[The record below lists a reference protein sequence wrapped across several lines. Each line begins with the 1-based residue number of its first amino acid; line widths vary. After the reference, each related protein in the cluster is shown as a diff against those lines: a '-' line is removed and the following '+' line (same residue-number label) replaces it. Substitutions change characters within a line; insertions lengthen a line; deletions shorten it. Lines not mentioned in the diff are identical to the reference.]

1 MQFSDPY
8 WLLLPLVIPLFHR
21 WWVRRN
27 RPPSF
32 IFPLPIPRAASNTSA
47 LWMPLLIKY
56 LAIACFAYALARPQ
70 NAHTFIERSV
80 NGIDILMIMDV
91 SASMNIEDLAE
102 RSRLE
107 VAKDTM
113 RNFIKGRQNDRIGF
127 VIFSGEAV
135 TLAPPTLD
143 YGMILQSVGE
153 IRTGALKDGTAIG
166 DGLAL
171 GVGRLRDSKAKS
183 KIIILLTDGDNNV
196 GQVDP
201 ATAGDLADGY
211 GIKVYTIAVGR
222 EGRVK
227 LPIRT
232 QIGGQTITTYQ
243 WFDNALNPT
252 LLQHIAQQT
261 NGKFYRVTDAKTL
274 ESVFKEINTLETTK
288 VKAREHIR
296 YDELFEGPLKWGV
309 LLLLLERV
317 LSMGWWRVI
326 P

>member
-1 MQFSDPY
+1 MQLSDP
-8 WLLLPLVIPLFHR
+8 WWTALLILIPLLHR

-27 RPPSF
+27 RPASF
-32 IFPLPIPRAASNTSA
+32 IFPFPMPRTVSSTAA
-47 LWMPLLIKY
+47 LWVPLLLKY
-56 LAIACFAYALARPQ
+56 IALAFFVFALARPQ
-70 NAHTFIERSV
+70 NAHKYTERSV
-80 NGIDILMIMDV
+80 NGIDILMVMDV

-102 RSRLE
+102 QSRLE
-107 VAKDTM
+107 VAKHTM
-113 RNFIKGRQNDRIGF
+113 REFIKGRQNDRIGF

-135 TLAPPTLD
+135 TLSPPTLD
-143 YGMILQSVGE
+143 YGVVLQNVGE

-171 GVGRLRDSKAKS
+171 AVGRLRESQAKS
-183 KIIILLTDGDNNV
+183 KVIILLTDGDNNV

-232 QIGGQTITTYQ
+232 QIAGQTVTTYQ
-243 WFDNALNPT
+243 MFENALNPT
-252 LLQHIAQQT
+252 LLEHIARLT

-274 ESVFKEINTLETTK
+274 ESVFKEIDQLETTK
-288 VKAREHIR
+288 VQAKEHIR
-296 YDELFEGPLKWGV
+296 YDELFSEPLKWGV
-309 LLLLLERV
+309 IFLILERL
-317 LSMGWWRVI
+317 LSFGWWRII